1 MLCIGIVATS
11 LGLLLLV
18 GSDRSFQI
26 HTRHEAYQPTASPRR
41 QRGEE
46 LLG

>member
-1 MLCIGIVATS
+1 MLCIGLVAAS

-18 GSDRSFQI
+18 GSDRNFQLPP
-26 HTRHEAYQPTASPRR
+26 RHERR
-41 QRGEE
+41 QRTTPHQPKGEE

>member
-1 MLCIGIVATS
+1 MLCIGIVAAS

-26 HTRHEAYQPTASPRR
+26 HTRHEAYQPTASPHRP
-41 QRGEE
+41 RGEE

>member
-1 MLCIGIVATS
+1 MLCIGIVAGS

-18 GSDRSFQI
+18 GSDRSFRI
-26 HTRHEAYQPTASPRR
+26 HSRHEPYRPSTAARR
-41 QRGEE
+41 PRGEE

>member
-1 MLCIGIVATS
+1 MLCIGIVAAS

-26 HTRHEAYQPTASPRR
+26 HSRHEPYRPAAPRR
-41 QRGEE
+41 RPQGEE

>member
-1 MLCIGIVATS
+1 MLCIGIVAVS

-18 GSDRSFQI
+18 GSDSNFQL
-26 HTRHEAYQPTASPRR
+26 PPRR
-41 QRGEE
+41 ERRQPATPYRPKGEE

>member
-1 MLCIGIVATS
+1 MLCIGIVAAS

-26 HTRHEAYQPTASPRR
+26 QTRHEPHRPTAASRR
-41 QRGEE
+41 PQGEE

>member
-1 MLCIGIVATS
+1 MLCIGIVAAS
-11 LGLLLLV
+11 LGLLLLI

-26 HTRHEAYQPTASPRR
+26 HSRHEPYRPAAPRR
-41 QRGEE
+41 PQGEE

>member
-1 MLCIGIVATS
+1 MLCIGIVAAS

-26 HTRHEAYQPTASPRR
+26 HTRREPHRPTTDLHRP
-41 QRGEE
+41 RGEE

>member
-1 MLCIGIVATS
+1 MLCIGIVAAS

-18 GSDRSFQI
+18 GSDRSFQLPVR
-26 HTRHEAYQPTASPRR
+26 HERRQRTTRHRP
-41 QRGEE
+41 RGEE